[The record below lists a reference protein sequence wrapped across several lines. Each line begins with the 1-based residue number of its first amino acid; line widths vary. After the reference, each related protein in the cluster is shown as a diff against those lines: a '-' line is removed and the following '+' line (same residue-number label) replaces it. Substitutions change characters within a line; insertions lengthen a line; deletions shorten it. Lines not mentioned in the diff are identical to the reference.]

1 MRQEFEDNEDP
12 FELEANEPES
22 ACAPESYAA
31 SDPVILLV
39 SMLHG

>member
-1 MRQEFEDNEDP
+1 MRHESKDNEGP

-22 ACAPESYAA
+22 ACTPESYAA